1 MLILS
6 SILSFSQSTNTKD
19 IYCFDSY
26 RIEQI
31 YKGLKQGEFLK
42 DKLKDA
48 ELTINLGDTL
58 IREQAKQI
66 ENQNFII
73 GIQEKEKET
82 LNYRLKLTEEKNL
95 KKDMIHQNE
104 LKIMENKSKDNFKRG
119 LKTGGIIGAAIVTV
133 AVILIN

>member
-1 MLILS
+1 M
-6 SILSFSQSTNTKD
+6 SFCQATSTQN
-19 IYCFDSY
+19 INCFSDY
-26 RIEQI
+26 QVEQF
-31 YKGLKQGEFLK
+31 YKGLRQGEYLK
-42 DKLKDA
+42 DRLKDA
-48 ELTINLGDTL
+48 ELTIKLGDTL

-66 ENQNFII
+66 ENQSFII

-95 KKDMIHQNE
+95 KKDIIHQNE
-104 LKIMENKSKDNFKRG
+104 LKILENKSKDNFKRG